1 MSAGI
6 EEIAASLRE
15 ARIAKALTQKALG
28 QRVGLP
34 QSHISKIEKG
44 AVDLKLS
51 SLVEIARALGLE
63 IKLVPRKA
71 LPAVEGAVRA
81 HGTTVETSRALSLL
95 SQQAQI
101 AERIKANFPDLLP
114 QVEAFQNAI
123 RSIPRLQFDA
133 AQLKALDDA
142 LKPAKRLTTIIEGQ
156 GGAAALAKRLEEAT
170 SALRHFRNMQV
181 QHAPLI
187 EAARQRPAYR
197 LEEDD
202 G

>member
-63 IKLVPRKA
+63 IKLVPRNA

-81 HGTTVETSRALSLL
+81 HGASVETSRALSLL
-95 SQQAQI
+95 NQQAQI
-101 AERIKANFPDLLP
+101 ADRIKANFPDLP

-123 RSIPRLQFDA
+123 RSIPRLEFDA
-133 AQLKALDDA
+133 AQLKALDEA
-142 LKPAKRLTTIIEGQ
+142 LKPTRRLSSIIEGQ
-156 GGAAALAKRLEEAT
+156 GGVAALAKRLEEAT

-202 G
+202 DG

>member
-1 MSAGI
+1 MGI

-15 ARIAKALTQKALG
+15 ARIAKALPQKALG

-81 HGTTVETSRALSLL
+81 HGMSVETSRALSLL
-95 SQQAQI
+95 HQQAQI
-101 AERIKANFPDLLP
+101 ADRIKANFPDLS
-114 QVEAFQNAI
+114 QVEAFQKAI

-133 AQLKALDDA
+133 AQLKALDEA

-156 GGAAALAKRLEEAT
+156 GGAAALAKSLEKAT

-181 QHAPLI
+181 LHAPSK
-187 EAARQRPAYR
+187 EAARPRPAYR

>member
-81 HGTTVETSRALSLL
+81 HGTSVETSRALSLL
-95 SQQAQI
+95 NQQAQI
-101 AERIKANFPDLLP
+101 TERVKANFPDLLP
-114 QVEAFQNAI
+114 QVEDFQNAI
-123 RSIPRLQFDA
+123 RSIARLQFDA
-133 AQLKALDDA
+133 AQLKALDEA
-142 LKPAKRLTTIIEGQ
+142 LQPAKRLSSIIEGQ
-156 GGAAALAKRLEEAT
+156 GGVAALAKRLEEAT
-170 SALRHFRNMQV
+170 SALRQFRKMQV
-181 QHAPLI
+181 HHAPLL

>member
-1 MSAGI
+1 MSVGI
-6 EEIAASLRE
+6 EEIAASVRE

-44 AVDLKLS
+44 TVDLKLS
-51 SLVEIARALGLE
+51 SLVEIARALDLE
-63 IKLVPRKA
+63 IMLVPRKA

-81 HGTTVETSRALSLL
+81 HGTTVETSRAVSLL
-95 SQQAQI
+95 NEQAQI
-101 AERIKANFPDLLP
+101 AERIKASFPDLS
-114 QVEAFQNAI
+114 QVEDFQNSI
-123 RSIPRLQFDA
+123 RSIPTLQFDA
-133 AQLKALDDA
+133 ARLKALDDA
-142 LKPAKRLTTIIEGQ
+142 LQPAKRLKSIIDAQ

-170 SALRHFRNMQV
+170 SALRHFRNIQV
-181 QHAPLI
+181 HNAPLI

>member
-6 EEIAASLRE
+6 EEITAGVRE
-15 ARIAKALTQKALG
+15 ARIAKALTQKELG

-44 AVDLKLS
+44 TVDLKLS
-51 SLVEIARALGLE
+51 SLVEIARALDLE
-63 IKLVPRKA
+63 IMLVPRKA

-81 HGTTVETSRALSLL
+81 HGTTVETSRAVSLL
-95 SQQAQI
+95 NEQAQI
-101 AERIKANFPDLLP
+101 AERIKADFPDLS
-114 QVEAFQNAI
+114 QVEGFQNAI

-133 AQLKALDDA
+133 AQRKALDEA
-142 LKPAKRLTTIIEGQ
+142 LQPAKGLKTIIEAQ
-156 GGAAALAKRLEEAT
+156 GGAAALAKRIEEAT
-170 SALRHFRNMQV
+170 SALRNFRNIQV
-181 QHAPLI
+181 HHAPLI

-202 G
+202 DD

>member
-63 IKLVPRKA
+63 ITLVPRKA

-95 SQQAQI
+95 NQQAQI
-101 AERIKANFPDLLP
+101 AERIKVNFPDLP
-114 QVEAFQNAI
+114 QVEAFQKAI

-133 AQLKALDDA
+133 AQLKALDQA
-142 LKPAKRLTTIIEGQ
+142 LQPAKRLTSIIEGQ

-170 SALRHFRNMQV
+170 SALRHFRNFQV
-181 QHAPLI
+181 HPAPLL

>member
-1 MSAGI
+1 MGAGI
-6 EEIAASLRE
+6 EEIAASVRE

-44 AVDLKLS
+44 TVDLKLS
-51 SLVEIARALGLE
+51 SLVEIARALELE
-63 IKLVPRKA
+63 LKLVPRKA
-71 LPAVEGAVRA
+71 LPAVEGAMRA
-81 HGTTVETSRALSLL
+81 HGTSVETSRAMSLL
-95 SQQAQI
+95 NEQAQI
-101 AERIKANFPDLLP
+101 AERIKASFPDLS

-123 RSIPRLQFDA
+123 RSIPTLQFDA
-133 AQLKALDDA
+133 ARLKALDDA
-142 LKPAKRLTTIIEGQ
+142 LQPAKRLKTIIEAQ

-170 SALRHFRNMQV
+170 SALRHFRNIQV
-181 QHAPLI
+181 HNAPVI
-187 EAARQRPAYR
+187 DAARQRPAYR

>member
-1 MSAGI
+1 MSVGI

-15 ARIAKALTQKALG
+15 ARISKALTQKALG

-63 IKLVPRKA
+63 ITLVPRKA

-81 HGTTVETSRALSLL
+81 HGTSVETSRALSLL
-95 SQQAQI
+95 NQQAQI
-101 AERIKANFPDLLP
+101 AERIKAEFPDLP
-114 QVEAFQNAI
+114 QVEAFQKAI

-133 AQLKALDDA
+133 AQLKALDEA
-142 LKPAKRLTTIIEGQ
+142 LQPARRLTSIIEGQ

-170 SALRHFRNMQV
+170 SALRHFRNFQV
-181 QHAPLI
+181 HHAPLL

>member
-101 AERIKANFPDLLP
+101 AERIKANFPDLL

-133 AQLKALDDA
+133 AQLKALDQA
-142 LKPAKRLTTIIEGQ
+142 LKPAKQLTSIIEGQ

-202 G
+202 DG